1 MTIHE
6 DHPFIPPEGDRDA
19 VRRLRGRLAAPVTVW
34 AAGTGRDRVGLTVSS
49 LLIADGDPAYVFG
62 LIDEDSGFADAR
74 PDRFTV
80 NILAE
85 QHRYLADAF
94 AGQAPAPGGVFRLG
108 EWTDSSWG
116 PVLQGSCGWFGV
128 ERDSSAS
135 EPDQYLGWAL
145 AVTGVIADIHL
156 NDIDGLIHQ
165 RGRYRT

>member
-34 AAGTGRDRVGLTVSS
+34 AAGAGRNRVGLTVSS

-62 LIDEDSGFADAR
+62 LVDEDSGFADAM
-74 PDRFTV
+74 PTRFTV

-85 QHRYLADAF
+85 PHRYLADAF
-94 AGQAPAPGGVFRLG
+94 AGQAPAPGGIFRLG

-116 PVLQGSCGWFGV
+116 PVLQGSAGWFGV
-128 ERDSSAS
+128 ERNAS
-135 EPDQYLGWAL
+135 DPDTHLGWAL
-145 AVTGVIADIHL
+145 AITGLIGDIHL
-156 NDIDGLIHQ
+156 NDNDGLIHQ